1 MVNLIIGLFVGV
13 LSASALLV
21 MWRMVN
27 RLGDE
32 AESQTNEQ
40 N

>member
-1 MVNLIIGLFVGV
+1 MVNLIIGLFVGI

-21 MWRMVN
+21 MWRMTD
-27 RLGDE
+27 RLRDE
-32 AESQTNEQ
+32 VESETNEQ